1 MKDKMIRILNTIIGK
16 LEDSRNSRQEV
27 IDYIKIVLKIDFII
41 PQGNY
46 FY

>member
-27 IDYIKIVLKIDFII
+27 INYIKIKRDELSSK
-41 PQGNY
+41 QEGKE
-46 FY
+46 